1 MRLMMKM
8 MKSQMKSWS
17 QMLFQGQE
25 HDILRWLAEWSK
37 DLLGRLWLEVL
48 LFVRCE
54 MVGGWSGLV
63 DLVLALGCL
72 LMFR

>member
-17 QMLFQGQE
+17 QMLFQGQK

-37 DLLGRLWLEVL
+37 DHLGRLWLEVL

-54 MVGGWSGLV
+54 MVGGWSG
-63 DLVLALGCL
+63 
-72 LMFR
+72 